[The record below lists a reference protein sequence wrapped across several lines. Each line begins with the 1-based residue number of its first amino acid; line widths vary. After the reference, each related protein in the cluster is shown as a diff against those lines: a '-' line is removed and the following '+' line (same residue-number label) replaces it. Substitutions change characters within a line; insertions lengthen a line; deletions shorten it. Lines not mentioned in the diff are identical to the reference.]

1 MELAAADSVL
11 ARAEQIDTASVEA
24 TIARSR
30 IAELHA
36 ILAQLVSREG
46 AAYARTA
53 FDHAD
58 AAVRADPGNIDALE
72 SRARARD
79 MLVLELATPDSIDRL
94 RRLAVA
100 DLERVVKAD
109 STRARALALLGRMQ
123 FLLRE
128 YRPSLA
134 NTWQARELD
143 AFLDDAHSVAYRLG
157 IIHFELGQETEANEE
172 CDTGAARAPG
182 RNPLAY
188 CRLLLAALAPA
199 PDLGEAGV
207 QQRITALESSILGG
221 DRQGQMTRFAPL
233 VALAWRNVGAS
244 DREKAAWQRAAN
256 GPRDI
261 GRDPY
266 EAIYLAHIGA
276 WDDAFLRLTRYA
288 VELGQVAV
296 EGRMFDI
303 LRTDT
308 VRWTRMLEAV
318 RVAR

>member
-1 MELAAADSVL
+1 ML
-11 ARAEQIDTASVEA
+11 
-24 TIARSR
+24 
-30 IAELHA
+30 
-36 ILAQLVSREG
+36 
-46 AAYARTA
+46 
-53 FDHAD
+53 
-58 AAVRADPGNIDALE
+58 ALE
-72 SRARARD
+72 AAP
-79 MLVLELATPDSIDRL
+79 PDSIERL

-109 STRARALALLGRMQ
+109 SSRARALALLGRMQ

-157 IIHFELGQETEANEE
+157 IIHFELGQDKDAHEE

-188 CRLLLAALAPA
+188 CRLLLAALAPT
-199 PDLGEAGV
+199 PDLNEAGV

-233 VALAWRNVGAS
+233 AALAWRNVEAFE
-244 DREKAAWQRAAN
+244 REKAAWQRATNA
-256 GPRDI
+256 RHDI

-266 EAIYLAHIGA
+266 EAIYLARTGA
-276 WDDAFLRLTRYA
+276 WDDAFARLTRYVIEFGEAA
-288 VELGQVAV
+288 VES
-296 EGRMFDI
+296 RMFDS
-303 LRTDT
+303 LQRDSA
-308 VRWTRMLEAV
+308 RWNQMLDAV
-318 RVAR
+318 RTTR